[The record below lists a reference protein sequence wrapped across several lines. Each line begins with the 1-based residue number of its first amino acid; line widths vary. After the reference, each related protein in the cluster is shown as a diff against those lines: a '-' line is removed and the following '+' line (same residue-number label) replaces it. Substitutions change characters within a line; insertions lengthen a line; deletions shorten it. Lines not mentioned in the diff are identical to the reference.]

1 MKYFFIYLQCINLIG
16 FFAMF
21 LDKQK
26 AKRGKWRIPE
36 KTLFLLALL
45 GGSLGTTLGMHL
57 CRHKTKKNLWRI
69 PEKTLFLASLLG
81 GSIGTLVGMHLF
93 HHKTK
98 HWYFKFGMPL
108 IFIIQAILLFYFA
121 T

>member
-1 MKYFFIYLQCINLIG
+1 MKYLLIYLLLINLTG

-26 AKRGKWRIPE
+26 AKKGKWRIPE
-36 KTLFLLALL
+36 KTLFLFAFL
-45 GGSLGTTLGMHL
+45 GGSLGTTLGMH
-57 CRHKTKKNLWRI
+57 
-69 PEKTLFLASLLG
+69 S
-81 GSIGTLVGMHLF
+81 F

-108 IFIIQAILLFYFA
+108 ILILQIAGAFYLLFRIYG
-121 T
+121 